1 MSDTLHRVR
10 MRIAERDYRFSSNA
24 YDKLDELGIDGTDVL
39 SGIGRARVVEDYPT
53 YGKGPCVLVLQ
64 ETQSGPIHALWGFVK
79 QTDRPAVLVTV
90 YRPDSKRWS
99 EDYMER
105 R

>member
-1 MSDTLHRVR
+1 M
-10 MRIAERDYRFSSNA
+10 
-24 YDKLDELGIDGTDVL
+24 
-39 SGIGRARVVEDYPT
+39 
-53 YGKGPCVLVLQ
+53 LVLQ